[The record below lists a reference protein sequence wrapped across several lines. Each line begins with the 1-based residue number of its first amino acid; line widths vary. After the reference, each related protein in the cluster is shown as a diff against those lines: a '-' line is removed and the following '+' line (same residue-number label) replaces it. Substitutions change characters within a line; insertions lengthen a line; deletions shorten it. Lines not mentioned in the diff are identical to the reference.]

1 MNSAVSFALG
11 AVAGAAAA
19 HLLDPENGAARRGR
33 LREQVNARTRRGA
46 SAVQAQAQEA
56 AGTVQEQARQAAGT
70 IQEQAQEA
78 AGTVQE
84 QARQAA
90 GAAPAGEPRLA
101 DPDDQTLARRVETEI
116 FRDADA
122 PKGGVSVDVQAGVA
136 YLRGEAPPE
145 WVARF
150 GDRAAAVEGISRVE
164 NLLHPSGTP
173 APAAAPRGYVEER
186 LQS

>member
-11 AVAGAAAA
+11 AAAGAAAA
-19 HLLDPENGAARRGR
+19 HLLDPQHGGARRAR
-33 LREQVNARTRRGA
+33 LREQAGARARGRA
-46 SAVQAQAQEA
+46 SALRAQAQEA
-56 AGTVQEQARQAAGT
+56 AGTVQAQARQAAL
-70 IQEQAQEA
+70 A
-78 AGTVQE
+78 AKSG
-84 QARQAA
+84 
-90 GAAPAGEPRLA
+90 GPRLA
-101 DPDDQTLARRVETEI
+101 DPDDQTLARKVETEI

-164 NLLHPSGTP
+164 NLLHPPGTP

>member
-11 AVAGAAAA
+11 AAAGAAAA

-33 LREQVNARTRRGA
+33 LREQVTARARRGA

-56 AGTVQEQARQAAGT
+56 AGTVQEQARQAA
-70 IQEQAQEA
+70 A
-78 AGTVQE
+78 V
-84 QARQAA
+84 
-90 GAAPAGEPRLA
+90 APAGEEPRLE

-136 YLRGEAPPE
+136 YLRGEAPQE
-145 WVARF
+145 WIPRF
-150 GDRAAAVEGISRVE
+150 GERAGAVEGVSRVE
-164 NLLHPSGTP
+164 NLLHPPGTP
-173 APAAAPRGYVEER
+173 APAAPPRGFVEER
-186 LQS
+186 LQP